1 MPTRSNTVLT
11 WEVGPLPP
19 ACSTRSPVDPPAG
32 RHPQARPWR
41 WSCVTRQRD
50 FREVSPSALRK
61 VNHTQSPDPHGHRNP
76 RYGDT
81 PCGTRGCMC
90 KEKDACLSRM
100 YLSYL
105 TPRESTLQDKV
116 KENVSFLLDSTGSFP
131 TQDLN
136 PFLSRGLYGAPR

>member
-1 MPTRSNTVLT
+1 MTHR
-11 WEVGPLPP
+11 
-19 ACSTRSPVDPPAG
+19 
-32 RHPQARPWR
+32 
-41 WSCVTRQRD
+41 RD

-61 VNHTQSPDPHGHRNP
+61 ENHTQGPDPHGHRNP

-81 PCGTRGCMC
+81 PCGTQGCMC
-90 KEKDACLSRM
+90 KQKDACLSRM

-105 TPRESTLQDKV
+105 TPRETTLRDKV

-136 PFLSRGLYGAPR
+136 EPFSFTWPLRGPHAELTCQPWQMSICCEIRVNKKIP